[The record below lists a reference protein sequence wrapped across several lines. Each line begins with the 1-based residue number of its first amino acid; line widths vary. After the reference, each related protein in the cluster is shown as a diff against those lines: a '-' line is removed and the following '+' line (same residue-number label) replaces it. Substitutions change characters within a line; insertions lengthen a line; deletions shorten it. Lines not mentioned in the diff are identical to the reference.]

1 MNKRQKI
8 VILDG
13 YTANPGDL
21 SWQGLQELGEVVV
34 YDRTKACE
42 TVARAAEAEIVL
54 TNKVVID
61 RGVMDQLPN
70 LKYIGVLATGYNV
83 VDVAAAKERGIVVT
97 NVPAYSTE
105 SVAQMVFAHLLNV
118 TNRTE
123 HYARENREGRWSR
136 NPDFCYWDFP
146 HMELAGKTFGIVGLG
161 NIGQRVAQIALAFG
175 MKVKALTSKN
185 TLPAGV
191 EKATLA
197 ELLATSDVLSL
208 HCPLTDATRHI
219 FNANTLRQMKS
230 SAILINTGRGPLVD
244 DQAVADALVCGRLAA
259 FCADVLTEE
268 PPSISNPLLQQPNAF
283 ITPHIAWAS
292 KEARVRLIQVATD
305 NVRSYLNGTPQ
316 NVVM

>member
-1 MNKRQKI
+1 MKI

-13 YTANPGDL
+13 YSANPGDL
-21 SWQGLQELGEVVV
+21 SWKELEQLGEVTV
-34 YDRTKACE
+34 YDRTSPND
-42 TVARAAEAEIVL
+42 TVTRLVDAEIAL
-54 TNKVVID
+54 TNKVIINKDVLA
-61 RGVMDQLPN
+61 QLPK

-83 VDVAAAKERGIVVT
+83 VDTVAAHERGIIVT

-105 SVAQMVFAHLLNV
+105 SVAQMVFAHLLTV

-123 HYARENREGRWSR
+123 HYAIQNRGGRWTK

-185 TLPAGV
+185 TLPAGI
-191 EKATLA
+191 EKATLE
-197 ELLATSDVLSL
+197 ELLATADVLSL
-208 HCPLTDATRHI
+208 HCPLTENTRHLI
-219 FNANTLRQMKS
+219 NADTLRQMKS

-244 DQAVADALVCGRLAA
+244 DQAVADALADGRLAA

-268 PPSISNPLLQQPNAF
+268 PPKADNPLLQQPNAF

-292 KEARVRLIQVATD
+292 KEARIRLLQVATD
-305 NVRSYLNGTPQ
+305 NVRAFIAGKPINM
-316 NVVM
+316 V